1 MKFRSKTGEVALT
14 IEQALEQFCDSKKDC
29 DYCELREPVQQY
41 KGTKRPC
48 HEYARAN
55 PHEAARLMG
64 YEVLEDEAEYY
75 KFEIRLCDTKID
87 RDFEKF
93 TLPCLRKLSEMFVG
107 KNGFV
112 GQGSI
117 AKILSTVVLKG
128 KDGEW
133 FIKANASIKNIP
145 ENFKVIEEIK
155 SGKKK
160 EVSIGCSVATR
171 TCSICG
177 DSTGSCNHKP
187 GEYYNGK
194 QCFMELNDPTDVF
207 EWAFV
212 ATPVKEEANMDKPRI
227 CEILGVVPGEEFF
240 IKGFYSGHVT
250 FRIMDDGT
258 FSTRPSNIS
267 GSSLELLRTL
277 DHPDRIIRKPR
288 WTEQEVEDAVH
299 LKKILDSR
307 KIGYLTRGRGDE
319 LRFCDNYGKSE
330 SVFSSISL
338 CPDMFKSLLPGET
351 ATLDEII
358 GGAE

>member
-1 MKFRSKTGEVALT
+1 MKFRNPETGEVLAVSD
-14 IEQALEQFCDSKKDC
+14 AVNK
-29 DYCELREPVQQY
+29 YCAGRWCGDTCKLYYAAGDPDKV
-41 KGTKRPC
+41 C
-48 HEYARAN
+48 ADWAEYH

-64 YEVLEDEAEYY
+64 YEVVEEAEYY

-112 GQGSI
+112 GQDSI

-160 EVSIGCSVATR
+160 KVSIGCSVATR

-227 CEILGVVPGEEFF
+227 CEVLGVEVDEEWTVSGNDIAIYRVSGGVALEYAMPKYNGDGYGEWIPAGMLCLVDF
-240 IKGFYSGHVT
+240 I
-250 FRIMDDGT
+250 
-258 FSTRPSNIS
+258 N
-267 GSSLELLRTL
+267 
-277 DHPDRIIRKPR
+277 HPNRIIRKPR
-288 WTEQEVEDAVH
+288 WTEQEVERAKTVRVLWGGVDKLEKCDLHIKAVDGTH
-299 LKKILDSR
+299 LVATMSADLFPS
-307 KIGYLTRGRGDE
+307 
-319 LRFCDNYGKSE
+319 LR
-330 SVFSSISL
+330 
-338 CPDMFKSLLPGET
+338 PGET
-351 ATLDEII
+351 VNLDEII
-358 GGAE
+358 GGKGDGA

>member
-1 MKFRSKTGEVALT
+1 MKFRNFETGEVLSISDAVDHYCKKRW
-14 IEQALEQFCDSKKDC
+14 CDNC
-29 DYCELREPVQQY
+29 ALREPVGDPDKVCADWAETHPY
-41 KGTKRPC
+41 
-48 HEYARAN
+48 
-55 PHEAARLMG
+55 EAARLMG

-227 CEILGVVPGEEFF
+227 CGVLGVEVGEWFTYPGMSTSFQVTENGFLKCADGDMKMCVP
-240 IKGFYSGHVT
+240 
-250 FRIMDDGT
+250 
-258 FSTRPSNIS
+258 
-267 GSSLELLRTL
+267 TL
-277 DHPDRIIRKPR
+277 INYPDRIIRKPR
-288 WTEQEVEDAVH
+288 WTEQEVERAKNLLEVV
-299 LKKILDSR
+299 
-307 KIGYLTRGRGDE
+307 GPAE
-319 LRFCDNYGKSE
+319 LRKVADMVTMKVDGKIIYLRKDA
-330 SVFSSISL
+330 FPSL
-338 CPDMFKSLLPGET
+338 KNEM
-351 ATLDEII
+351 AVTLDEII
-358 GGAE
+358 GGAQ